1 MSRIVSRREERGE
14 MSLRRT
20 VLTGTAGL
28 VMVAAATAIAGCGS
42 QSASS
47 LSSSPSATSGS
58 SGSNGAAA
66 SSSLG
71 VGFVGCRADRAR
83 LVRRGQPERPRRAA
97 RMRHQGPEGDCR
109 RRAGRGRV
117 RLPGHRLHQHR
128 DRLVLAVRVPGH
140 RARGRVAGHPDRGG
154 GFAVAAGRA
163 CAGHPEAGRRREH
176 AAADHPGA
184 ELPDVEVQPYG
195 VDVPADLPAEP
206 DHADLPGVQVNGMFG
221 HGGEP
226 ADGERGAVRGWQR
239 ELSLFASAPC
249 ASPSAR
255 IKIQFPEIRDDLAGR
270 SAECP

>member
-1 MSRIVSRREERGE
+1 MT
-14 MSLRRT
+14 LRRA

-28 VMVAAATAIAGCGS
+28 VMVVAATAVAGCGS
-42 QSASS
+42 QAASS
-47 LSSSPSATSGS
+47 LSTSPSATSGS

-66 SSSLG
+66 SSSSASV
-71 VGFVGCRADRAR
+71 VGRRADRAR
-83 LVRRGQPERPRRAA
+83 LVCRGQPERPRRAA
-97 RMRHQGPEGDCR
+97 RVRHQGPEGDRR

-117 RLPGHRLHQHR
+117 GLPGHRLHQHR

-140 RARGRVAGHPDRGG
+140 RARGRVAGHSDRDG

-239 ELSLFASAPC
+239 ELSLCFSLRFFA
-249 ASPSAR
+249 
-255 IKIQFPEIRDDLAGR
+255 
-270 SAECP
+270 